1 MRNFYQLYFC
11 CLLMIGHGTF
21 VLGQERKD
29 SVYDLQQV
37 NLNNKKPIDLIA
49 PQTLDGDILT
59 RLNSHSVADALR
71 YFSGIQLKD
80 YGGVGGLKTVD
91 VRSMGSQHVGV
102 YYDGIQLGNA
112 QNGVVDLGKYS
123 LDDLVSISLYNGQKS
138 NIFQSAKD
146 YASASSIYLQSKK
159 PQFKNNKKY
168 NLTLR
173 YKTGSIQ
180 LINPSA
186 RFEYK
191 INDQIST
198 SLSSEYLKSNGE
210 YKFRVIKRNADNSIA
225 NDTTAIRKDGQI
237 EARRFELG
245 IYGNHNTLS
254 WNIKG
259 YSYLSDRGIP
269 AAIIRNGFG
278 AKGQTLTDKNYFT
291 QGSVQKKWGKFE
303 SRINLK
309 YAHDFTHF
317 VDTVS
322 SIKTQNKY
330 TQQEFYFSSAN
341 YFKIRSNWDM
351 NIAFDFQYN
360 KLDATLKNFSYP
372 QRYTQ
377 LLAIASTYQLQRLK
391 IQGSLLGS
399 FVREQVEMNTSAP
412 DKSVWT
418 PTLIGS
424 FQPFTTRDF
433 YINAFYKRVFRMPTF
448 NDLYYTNI
456 GYSNLKPEYTN
467 QYNIGLDYTWRNLGK
482 LHYLNAKI
490 DMYYNEVEDKIIAAP
505 NGSMFR
511 WMMMNL
517 GKVQIKGADVKIQG
531 HLNLSDFDF
540 KSTLNYT
547 YQKAQDYTSQSR
559 SYYKDQIPY
568 VPVHSGSF
576 ILNSTYK
583 TWGLN
588 YSFLY
593 VGERYDANQNNN
605 KYNYIKPWF
614 THDFSIQKSF
624 ELKKI
629 RFNGSF
635 EVNNIMN
642 KYYDIV
648 LNYPMPGRQFK
659 IIISTYL

>member
-1 MRNFYQLYFC
+1 MRTIYQLYFC
-11 CLLMIGHGTF
+11 CLCIIGLGSF
-21 VLGQERKD
+21 VDGQEVKD
-29 SVYDLQQV
+29 SVYHLQQV
-37 NLNNKKPIDLIA
+37 NLNHSKPLELIA
-49 PQTLDGDILT
+49 PQTLEGATLT
-59 RLNSHSVADALR
+59 RLNSHTVADALR
-71 YFSGIQLKD
+71 YFSGVQLKD

-123 LDDLVSISLYNGQKS
+123 LDDLESISLYNGQKS

-159 PQFKNNKKY
+159 PVFESKNY
-168 NLTLR
+168 NLTVR

-191 INDQIST
+191 ISDKIST
-198 SLSSEYLKSNGE
+198 SISTEYVKSDGE

-225 NDTTAIRKDGQI
+225 HDTTAIRKDGQI
-237 EARRFELG
+237 EAKRFEVG
-245 IYGNHNTLS
+245 FYGQHGTLN
-254 WNIKG
+254 WNVKG

-278 AKGQTLTDKNYFT
+278 AKGQTLTDKNYFA
-291 QGSVQKKWGKFE
+291 QGSLQKKWGKYE
-303 SRINLK
+303 TRLNLK
-309 YAHDFTHF
+309 YAHDFTHY

-330 TQQEFYFSSAN
+330 TQQEFYFSSAH
-341 YFKIRSNWDM
+341 YYKIQSNWDM
-351 NIAFDFQYN
+351 NVAYDFQYN
-360 KLDATLKNFSYP
+360 QLDATLKNFSYP

-377 LLAIASTYQLQRLK
+377 LVALATTYQFKRLK
-391 IQGSLLGS
+391 LQGSILGS

-412 DKSVWT
+412 DKTVWT
-418 PTLIGS
+418 PTIIGRY
-424 FQPFTTRDF
+424 QPLNTKEF

-467 QYNIGLDYTWRNLGK
+467 QYNLGLDYTWKKLGR
-482 LHYLNAKI
+482 LHYLNAKV
-490 DMYYNEVEDKIIAAP
+490 DAYYNEVEDKIIAAP

-517 GKVQIKGADVKIQG
+517 GKVQIKGADVKLQG
-531 HLNLSDFDF
+531 AFDVG
-540 KSTLNYT
+540 KLVLKTTLNYT
-547 YQKAQDYTSQSR
+547 YQQAQDYTSPNR

-576 ILNSTYK
+576 VMNSTYK
-583 TWGLN
+583 TWGFN

-614 THDFSIQKSF
+614 THDLSIQKSF
-624 ELKKI
+624 ELKNI
-629 RFNGSF
+629 RLNGSF

-659 IIISTYL
+659 LIISAYL

>member
-1 MRNFYQLYFC
+1 
-11 CLLMIGHGTF
+11 
-21 VLGQERKD
+21 
-29 SVYDLQQV
+29 
-37 NLNNKKPIDLIA
+37 
-49 PQTLDGDILT
+49 
-59 RLNSHSVADALR
+59 
-71 YFSGIQLKD
+71 
-80 YGGVGGLKTVD
+80 
-91 VRSMGSQHVGV
+91 
-102 YYDGIQLGNA
+102 
-112 QNGVVDLGKYS
+112 
-123 LDDLVSISLYNGQKS
+123 
-138 NIFQSAKD
+138 
-146 YASASSIYLQSKK
+146 
-159 PQFKNNKKY
+159 
-168 NLTLR
+168 
-173 YKTGSIQ
+173 
-180 LINPSA
+180 
-186 RFEYK
+186 
-191 INDQIST
+191 
-198 SLSSEYLKSNGE
+198 
-210 YKFRVIKRNADNSIA
+210 
-225 NDTTAIRKDGQI
+225 
-237 EARRFELG
+237 
-245 IYGNHNTLS
+245 
-254 WNIKG
+254 
-259 YSYLSDRGIP
+259 
-269 AAIIRNGFG
+269 
-278 AKGQTLTDKNYFT
+278 
-291 QGSVQKKWGKFE
+291 
-303 SRINLK
+303 
-309 YAHDFTHF
+309 
-317 VDTVS
+317 
-322 SIKTQNKY
+322 
-330 TQQEFYFSSAN
+330 
-341 YFKIRSNWDM
+341 
-351 NIAFDFQYN
+351 
-360 KLDATLKNFSYP
+360 
-372 QRYTQ
+372 
-377 LLAIASTYQLQRLK
+377 
-391 IQGSLLGS
+391 
-399 FVREQVEMNTSAP
+399 MNTSAP

-593 VGERYDANQNNN
+593 VGVRYDANQNNN

>member
-1 MRNFYQLYFC
+1 
-11 CLLMIGHGTF
+11 MIGFENF
-21 VLGQERKD
+21 VLGQEHTD
-29 SVYDLQQV
+29 TIYHLQQV
-37 NLNNKKPIDLIA
+37 NLNQPKSVELIT
-49 PQTLDGDILT
+49 PQTLDEATLT
-59 RLNSHSVADALR
+59 RLNSHTVADALR
-71 YFSGIQLKD
+71 YFSGVQLKD
-80 YGGVGGLKTVD
+80 YGGVGGLKTID

-123 LDDLVSISLYNGQKS
+123 LDDLESISLYNGQKS
-138 NIFQSAKD
+138 TNFQSAKD

-159 PQFKNNKKY
+159 PVFKSKNY
-168 NLTLR
+168 NLTVR
-173 YKTGSIQ
+173 YKTGTIQ

-186 RFEYK
+186 RLEYK
-191 INDQIST
+191 INNQISS
-198 SLSSEYLKSNGE
+198 SLSTEYVKSNGE
-210 YKFRVIKRNADNSIA
+210 YKYKVIKRNADNSIA
-225 NDTTAIRKDGQI
+225 HDTTAIRKDGQI
-237 EARRFELG
+237 EAKRFEVG
-245 IYGNHNTLS
+245 FYGNHGTLN

-269 AAIIRNGFG
+269 AAIIRNGFI

-291 QGSVQKKWGKFE
+291 QGSLEKKWKKFE
-303 SRINLK
+303 TRLSLK
-309 YAHDFTHF
+309 YAYDFTHYI
-317 VDTVS
+317 DTVS
-322 SIKTQNKY
+322 SSSIKTKNKF
-330 TQQEFYFSSAN
+330 TQQEFYLSSAN
-341 YFKIRSNWDM
+341 YYSIRPNWGL
-351 NIAFDFQYN
+351 NVAYDFQYN

-377 LLAIASTYQLQRLK
+377 LIAFASTYQFHRIK
-391 IQGSLLGS
+391 FQGSILGT

-412 DKSVWT
+412 DKTVWT
-418 PTLIGS
+418 PTLIVS
-424 FQPFTTRDF
+424 YQPFKFNDF

-467 QYNIGLDYTWRNLGK
+467 QYNLGLDYTWKNLGK
-482 LHYLNAKI
+482 LYYLNTKI
-490 DMYYNEVEDKIIAAP
+490 DTYYNEVEDKIIAAP

-517 GKVQIKGADVKIQG
+517 GKVRIKGADIKVQG
-531 HLNLSDFDF
+531 AVNLGAFLL

-547 YQKAQDYTSQSR
+547 YQKAQDYTSAKR

-614 THDFSIQKSF
+614 THDLSIQKSF
-624 ELKKI
+624 ELKKM

-635 EVNNIMN
+635 EVNNILN

-659 IIISTYL
+659 LIISAYL